1 MQGAIPESGEA
12 AKMRPNPPHK
22 LTPIEREQYARGR
35 ACFEQGQVDLALGS
49 LTPLLSAQDGF
60 ADLHYMV
67 GVLLDRRGE
76 VPAAIE
82 RLRDAI
88 RLNPRYSEALVA
100 LASVYERQGDFERS
114 RSLSERASA
123 AAGSQVGGLDAT
135 TRGKLANLQAA
146 VGDAYSEVGELPEA
160 IDAYRK
166 ALDRC
171 PEFHD
176 IRYRLGIALRET
188 GLPHQAG
195 LEFRRVLRGN
205 PEMLEAQVQLGLTC
219 YSLGRIGDAR
229 RLWSE
234 VLERQPGRSDAEM
247 YLRMISTEAAPEPQT
262 QSPAAERVLGASR

>member
-1 MQGAIPESGEA
+1 
-12 AKMRPNPPHK
+12 MRPNPPQK
-22 LTPIEREQYARGR
+22 LTPVEREQYAYGR
-35 ACFEQGQVDLALGS
+35 TCFEHGEVDRALES
-49 LTPLLSAQDGF
+49 LGPLLSAKDGF

-67 GVLLDRRGE
+67 GVLQDRRGD

-88 RLNPRYSEALVA
+88 RLNPCYAEALVA
-100 LASVYERQGDFERS
+100 LASIHERQGDFERS
-114 RSLSERASA
+114 QVLSERAA
-123 AAGSQVGGLDAT
+123 TVAGSQSGGLDAT

-146 VGDAYSEVGELPEA
+146 VGDAYAEVGELPEA

-171 PEFHD
+171 PDFHD
-176 IRYRLGIALRET
+176 IRYRLGIALREA

-219 YSLGRIGDAR
+219 YSMGRAGDALA
-229 RLWSE
+229 LWSA
-234 VLERQPGRSDAEM
+234 VLERQPGRSDAQM
-247 YLRMISTEAAPEPQT
+247 YLRMVSGGTGDESKSRAARRAVGT
-262 QSPAAERVLGASR
+262 DR